1 MAREYWLSEVVQ
13 MPESFGLGAAKSS
26 NRQVPVI
33 NLFVFSF
40 CRFLLPFSGD
50 DSGAGKR
57 QLFRF
62 GRILNLGERERELDD
77 YTPLDGEGEFDRTG
91 GARRLEWGF

>member
-1 MAREYWLSEVVQ
+1 MHIYGEREVGIHGGGEGVKWLQTLRGRGHVAREYWLSEVVQ

-33 NLFVFSF
+33 NLFVFCF
-40 CRFLLPFSGD
+40 CRFLPFSGD

-57 QLFRF
+57 
-62 GRILNLGERERELDD
+62 
-77 YTPLDGEGEFDRTG
+77 
-91 GARRLEWGF
+91 